1 MNAALLQSKPTK
13 LAALIAALI
22 GVIFCAGWI
31 GYRIGAPEISRA
43 HVNAATDSAAAA
55 FKDVPA
61 SASAALRDRLLR
73 APKEEPPFWLSA
85 VVPEPV
91 KPRLPTP
98 AIVPVST
105 GAGITAAEVASRVFE
120 LEATPS
126 TPENAASLNAQI
138 VLWFSLAPDQAT
150 EWLNQTTRFDELGIS
165 LSSIAENITSAGH
178 ADTGLVWAESIP
190 DEATRRAT
198 LMLLYAHQVRQNKV
212 SESQLQQL
220 GFDAQEI
227 AQIRSGSLVD

>member
-13 LAALIAALI
+13 LAALI

-31 GYRIGAPEISRA
+31 GYRIGAPEINRA
-43 HVNAATDSAAAA
+43 HVNAATDSAAPA
-55 FKDVPA
+55 VNHVSA
-61 SASAALRDRLLR
+61 SASVVLRDRLLR

-85 VVPEPV
+85 VVPEPA

-105 GAGITAAEVASRVFE
+105 GAGITPAEVASRVSE

-126 TPENAASLNAQI
+126 SPDNAARLNAQI

-150 EWLNQTTRFDELGIS
+150 EWLNQTARFDELGSS
-165 LSSIAENITSAGH
+165 LSSIAENITSSGH

-198 LMLLYAHQVRQNKV
+198 RMLLYAHQVRQNKV
-212 SESQLQQL
+212 TDSELQQL